1 MSFLFLL
8 FIVLFVGWPL
18 SSLGQTVTEANPTPP
33 TDGQGTVAP
42 SGKFSPKQDFD
53 SPATAG
59 AQSIFRS
66 LGQGIVEIGAV
77 RVDQV
82 QWTVTIPCSVNMTQ
96 GIVEYVLVEE
106 SGKLHESI
114 LQTKA
119 SAEHIHIACLL
130 LGMTDGTLLDG
141 QELPPA
147 GSVEIELSWDT
158 NGPEKKVS
166 LAEVVHLN
174 DSDPS
179 KIKPM
184 SPGAWFYEGSRMD
197 AGGFV
202 ASREGSIVA
211 LIADEMALVSNPR
224 ESRVNDGAHLVNR
237 SLLPDKGTPV
247 RMILKLPKPPAAEA
261 PSE

>member
-8 FIVLFVGWPL
+8 CIVLFVGWPL

-53 SPATAG
+53 SPAAAG

-66 LGQGIVEIGAV
+66 LGQGI
-77 RVDQV
+77 
-82 QWTVTIPCSVNMTQ
+82 
-96 GIVEYVLVEE
+96 
-106 SGKLHESI
+106 GKLHESI